1 MARLGI
7 ACLLW
12 GLLAPAILA
21 QDLVAWRAMY
31 RDAKDASTVNA
42 MAEALQA
49 HLDTHPDDLTAQA
62 FHATAML
69 MKADHAWN
77 PLDKLA
83 LFQDWKPQL
92 ERAIAQ
98 SEGASMADLVFL
110 RMGVQAH
117 VPSLLDYQSDLP
129 DDERMVR
136 DALKAGHWKEDV
148 VHQTFVEDFLTYL
161 EAKHASHD

>member
-1 MARLGI
+1 MKRLGI

-31 RDAKDASTVNA
+31 REAKGATTVDA
-42 MAEALQA
+42 MADTLQA
-49 HLDTHPDDLTAQA
+49 HLNTHPEDLTAQA

-69 MKADHAWN
+69 MKADHTWN

-83 LFQDWKPQL
+83 LFQYWKPSL
-92 ERAIAQ
+92 EAAIART
-98 SEGASMADLVFL
+98 EGALIADMIFL
-110 RMGVQAH
+110 RMGIQAH
-117 VPSLLDYQSDLP
+117 VPSILDYQGDLP
-129 DDERMVR
+129 NDERMVR
-136 DALKAGHWKEDV
+136 EALDAGHWQEDV
-148 VHQTFVEDFLTYL
+148 THQTFVENFLTYL

>member
-21 QDLVAWRAMY
+21 QDLVAWRSMY
-31 RDAKDASTVNA
+31 RDAKDAPTVNA
-42 MAEALQA
+42 MAETLQA
-49 HLDTHPDDLTAQA
+49 HLDNHPDDLTAQA

-92 ERAIAQ
+92 ERAIAR
-98 SEGASMADLVFL
+98 SEGALMADLVFL

-129 DDERMVR
+129 SDERMVR
-136 DALKAGHWKEDV
+136 DALKAGHWQEDV
-148 VHQTFVEDFLTYL
+148 VHQTFVKDFLTYL

>member
-1 MARLGI
+1 MGRLGI

-92 ERAIAQ
+92 ERAIAR
-98 SEGASMADLVFL
+98 SKGPLMADLVFL

-129 DDERMVR
+129 DDEHMVR

-148 VHQTFVEDFLTYL
+148 EHQAFVEDFLTYL